1 MDELLY
7 WGLYINILAIKLKAL
22 KHYLKVWNREVSRNV
37 ATNKVATLNQI
48 SVWDKK
54 ERKAILSFEVNKARR
69 KAMEE
74 NCKWEKMEEV
84 SWRQKS
90 WELWLKKGDKN
101 TKFFHEMVNAC
112 RRRNYLDKASV
123 LGCWGGG

>member
-48 SVWDKK
+48 GVWDKK
-54 ERKAILSFEVNKARR
+54 ERKGILSFEVNKARR
-69 KAMEE
+69 KVMEE

-90 WELWLKKGDKN
+90 
-101 TKFFHEMVNAC
+101 
-112 RRRNYLDKASV
+112 
-123 LGCWGGG
+123 